1 MTTMGNKRSL
11 FPLAAL
17 HSGLAMLLTMAAPF
31 CGYTAAPDLSTP
43 LQIKVT
49 GAGEQ
54 RTTTYFPYAITA
66 VLMAAAATL
75 AGLSITKFENR
86 ITQIKLGTL
95 NSLVLAL
102 VMVSIVVFFN
112 PLAKQFPNGRMGLN
126 LWGTFAAVAFN
137 WVSLRMIRKDEK
149 MVRDSDRLR

>member
-1 MTTMGNKRSL
+1 MWQRIQTVFLALVIVCLAICLVLPTGIFTDPATGSSHQL
-11 FPLAAL
+11 YPL
-17 HSGLAMLLTMAAPF
+17 H
-31 CGYTAAPDLSTP
+31 YTVVAN
-43 LQIKVT
+43 
-49 GAGEQ
+49 GQ
-54 RTTTYFPYAITA
+54 RTTTYFPYVITA

-102 VMVSIVVFFN
+102 VMVSMVVFFN
-112 PLAKQFPNGRMGLN
+112 PLAKQFPGGKLGLN

-137 WVSLRMIRKDEK
+137 WLSLRFIRRDEK
-149 MVRDSDRLR
+149 MVRDSERFR